1 MSTERGQQTNE
12 PFAQAARELRPAD
25 GRSVRT
31 LSKVLGISPGYLS
44 RLLSEQRPASVT
56 QMEEIAHVFGKP
68 RSFFL
73 EVRVERIAG
82 YLQTHD
88 KRREELWDELPLDQ
102 S

>member
-1 MSTERGQQTNE
+1 MSAERAQQTNE
-12 PFAQAARELRPAD
+12 PFARAASELRAAD
-25 GRSVRT
+25 GRSVRA

-44 RLLSEQRPASVT
+44 RLLSEQRPASIT
-56 QMEEIAHVFGKP
+56 QMEEIADAFGKP

-82 YLQTHD
+82 YLRTHD
-88 KRREELWDELPLDQ
+88 KRREELWDELPLDH